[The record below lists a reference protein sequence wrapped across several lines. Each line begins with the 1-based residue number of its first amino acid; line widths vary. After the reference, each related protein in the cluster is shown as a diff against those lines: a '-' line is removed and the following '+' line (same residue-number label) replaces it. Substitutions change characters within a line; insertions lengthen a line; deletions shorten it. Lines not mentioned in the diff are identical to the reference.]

1 MSLMYQLT
9 VLTQGHGGALLAVSK
24 GCYANVNVSKLSRSK
39 VSLSFV
45 TVRLKILKD
54 QLHRD
59 SSSVF

>member
-1 MSLMYQLT
+1 M
-9 VLTQGHGGALLAVSK
+9 LAVSK